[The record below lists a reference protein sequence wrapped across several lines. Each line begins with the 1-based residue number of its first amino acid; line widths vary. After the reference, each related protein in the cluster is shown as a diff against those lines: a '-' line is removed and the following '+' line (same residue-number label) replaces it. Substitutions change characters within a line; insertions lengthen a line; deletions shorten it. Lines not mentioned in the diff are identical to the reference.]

1 MIANESIMDATLKM
15 IATHGIKGATTR
27 QLAEAAHINEATI
40 FKKFKNKENLIH
52 QTLEL
57 QIETMKAEIDTFFE
71 QDFANYDVFLQE
83 ASHYILTLYQRY
95 RDFMIISVK
104 EMGSRDMAFIDPSA
118 VEYLYQKVDEKI
130 EGLLDEQTAKEDA
143 EAVSLI
149 LNSVILLV
157 MVEKVKSDVH
167 DRPPLID
174 INAETL
180 TEVLRRIVKKA

>member
-1 MIANESIMDATLKM
+1 MITNESIMDATLKM

-27 QLAEAAHINEATI
+27 QL
-40 FKKFKNKENLIH
+40 
-52 QTLEL
+52 
-57 QIETMKAEIDTFFE
+57 
-71 QDFANYDVFLQE
+71 
-83 ASHYILTLYQRY
+83 
-95 RDFMIISVK
+95 
-104 EMGSRDMAFIDPSA
+104 
-118 VEYLYQKVDEKI
+118 
-130 EGLLDEQTAKEDA
+130 A

-180 TEVLRRIVKKA
+180 TEVLRRIVKKQ